1 MSCILR
7 AGRNAPPPPDT
18 PTHHTASWEALLLVM
33 DNRPCPDLRAVVRA
47 ARDDRVRV
55 FAEWVRRW
63 LVLCVLAERAFF
75 FGAAGVGGE

>member
-1 MSCILR
+1 
-7 AGRNAPPPPDT
+7 
-18 PTHHTASWEALLLVM
+18 M
-33 DNRPCPDLRAVVRA
+33 DNRPFPDLRAVVRA